1 MSENNIS
8 EIDLDRW
15 WRRLTLWKRRIIFRE
30 NCTNFEKKELMKDR

>member
-15 WRRLTLWKRRIIFRE
+15 WRRLTLRKRMMIFTE